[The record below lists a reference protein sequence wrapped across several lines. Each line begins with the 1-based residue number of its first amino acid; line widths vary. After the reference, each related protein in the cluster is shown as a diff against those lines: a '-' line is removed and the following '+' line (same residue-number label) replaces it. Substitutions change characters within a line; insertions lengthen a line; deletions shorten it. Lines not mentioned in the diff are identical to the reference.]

1 MLRPQTST
9 RVLGFLAVCTFL
21 VAIVVT
27 THGDETAESSKR
39 DSADSDRAAAAST
52 LLEARCTDGSLVKL
66 AILDERLLLKTRYGE
81 LSIPAAEVLQI
92 EFATRIPDDVQRRI
106 DAAIAQLASA
116 EFQTR
121 EDASAQ
127 LFAYQE
133 RAYGALL
140 RAQESPDL
148 EVVHRAEQL
157 LAKLRDT
164 IGEERLE
171 VHEQDVVYTVDSKIA
186 GTIAA
191 EALKVRTAQ
200 FGEQQ
205 LKLADLRTVAY
216 PGAIE
221 PSSKEVV
228 PDPGS
233 LAEFQGAVGKT
244 ISFRVTGVGQGGG
257 FARGGI
263 ASGAVWG
270 TDLYTLDSTLAVAA
284 VHAGALRAGQA
295 GVVRV
300 TIVGPQASFEG
311 STRNG
316 ITTSGWG
323 QFPGAF
329 KFKR

>member
-1 MLRPQTST
+1 M
-9 RVLGFLAVCTFL
+9 AV
-21 VAIVVT
+21 AR
-27 THGDETAESSKR
+27 GDETAKSSKPNPTE
-39 DSADSDRAAAAST
+39 SADQAAGVST
-52 LLEARCTDGSLVKL
+52 LLEAQCTDGSLVKL

-81 LSIPAAEVLQI
+81 LSIPTADVLRI
-92 EFATRIPDDVQRRI
+92 DFATRIPDDVQRRI

-121 EDASAQ
+121 EDASAE

-133 RAYGALL
+133 WAYGALL

-157 LAKLRDT
+157 LAKLRET

-171 VHEQDVVYTVDSKIA
+171 IREQDVVYTDDSKIA
-186 GTIAA
+186 GTIMA
-191 EALKVRTAQ
+191 ESLKVRTAQ
-200 FGEQQ
+200 FGDQQ

-228 PDPGS
+228 PDPGT

-244 ISFRVTGVGQGGG
+244 ISFKVTGVGQGGG
-257 FARGGI
+257 FARGGM

-270 TDLYTLDSTLAVAA
+270 SDVYSLDSTLAVAA

-300 TIVGPQASFEG
+300 TIVGPQGSFEG

-316 ITTSGWG
+316 VTTSAWG
-323 QFPGAF
+323 QFPGGF